1 MSTFICDR
9 RKIQTEAISR
19 LRHIFIICESVML
32 HVKDH
37 SNDDARADDY
47 ACLRSNYSLI
57 MLEKD
62 DISWSS

>member
-1 MSTFICDR
+1 MTGEGGG
-9 RKIQTEAISR
+9 KISR
-19 LRHIFIICESVML
+19 LRHIFIICETVML

-37 SNDDARADDY
+37 SNVDAGAGDN
-47 ACLRSNYSLI
+47 ACLRSDYSLI